1 MSASDKLRVTLHFA
15 GNPSGS
21 KVLEL
26 DPSAAVEDVRLAL
39 GLDRGWYFAAGKGE
53 PLIREDQ
60 PLGELL
66 AQGSELY
73 AARFATKG

>member
-1 MSASDKLRVTLHFA
+1 MSANKLRVTLRFA
-15 GNPSGS
+15 GSPSGC

-26 DPSAAVEDVRLAL
+26 DPSATVEDVCLAL
-39 GLDRGWYFAAGKGE
+39 GLDGGWYFAAGKGE

-66 AQGSELY
+66 AQESELY
-73 AARFATKG
+73 AARLATKG

>member
-1 MSASDKLRVTLHFA
+1 MSASNKLCVTLRFA
-15 GNPSGS
+15 GNPRGC

-26 DPSAAVEDVRLAL
+26 DPSATVEDIRLAV
-39 GLDRGWYFAAGKGE
+39 GLDGEWYFAAGKGE

-66 AQGSELY
+66 AQEGELY